1 MNCTALDATLT
12 HGEALAGDVERM
24 VLIGLLAATSVA
36 LLVGGERFARP
47 LAAAVGGG
55 AFAVFAYVAW
65 PGDCTPRLVAG
76 GVAAALGVPITL
88 FLFHN
93 GITLVAATATGALAH
108 TIATAL
114 PAPDVEVASMAAI
127 PILAALVGGLL
138 GAAAAIY
145 RRVHVLRALTSLA
158 GACGLAVTTVLLG
171 AQVRQGYLVL
181 GVGLVGLAGMG
192 VQERCFHRTRLA
204 TPPRATPPG
213 VHA

>member
-1 MNCTALDATLT
+1 MNCTALDATIT

-24 VLIGLLAATSVA
+24 VFIGLLATTSVA

-114 PAPDVEVASMAAI
+114 PVPDVDVAGMAAV
-127 PILAALVGGLL
+127 PVL
-138 GAAAAIY
+138 AAAAGGGAISGGT
-145 RRVHVLRALTSLA
+145 LRGG
-158 GACGLAVTTVLLG
+158 GASGGG
-171 AQVRQGYLVL
+171 ASGGGASGGGASGGGASGSGCAR
-181 GVGLVGLAGMG
+181 
-192 VQERCFHRTRLA
+192 
-204 TPPRATPPG
+204 
-213 VHA
+213 